1 MDIRST
7 FIKLDEKFSRFGG
20 LESRGITRL
29 LYTDEWKAA
38 VNALIEEFDNN
49 GLEVVQDSIGNVSG
63 KLVGVNS
70 DETILTGSHIDTVVE
85 GGHLDGQ
92 YGILAGLT
100 AILYLKEKYGQPK
113 KNIEVLALAEEEG
126 SRFPIA
132 FWGSK
137 NFFNIQDNEI
147 VKGLTDSEGVNFVD
161 AMRQSG
167 FDFRTDDS
175 VRNDIKAW
183 IEIHIEQGQVLEKE
197 QKQIGVVTGIVGFKR
212 YYINLKGEAN
222 HAGTTPMGYRKDV
235 VVSFSEIVQ
244 RLNQKA
250 KEIGD
255 PLVITFGK
263 VNLVPNVTNVVP
275 GEIEFSVDTRHI
287 DEKELNHFSK
297 IVEDTI
303 QEVATKNG
311 LEATITLHLD
321 EQPTLMNE
329 EIIKTIEDSA
339 KEVTSGNYKFMVS
352 GAGHDTQIFSQF
364 VPSGMLFVPSI
375 GGLSHNVEE
384 DTDIEDLV
392 KGIEVLAKA
401 LYKLAY

>member
-20 LESRGITRL
+20 LEPRGITRL

-137 NFFNIQDNEI
+137 TS
-147 VKGLTDSEGVNFVD
+147 LT
-161 AMRQSG
+161 
-167 FDFRTDDS
+167 
-175 VRNDIKAW
+175 
-183 IEIHIEQGQVLEKE
+183 
-197 QKQIGVVTGIVGFKR
+197 FK
-212 YYINLKGEAN
+212 
-222 HAGTTPMGYRKDV
+222 
-235 VVSFSEIVQ
+235 
-244 RLNQKA
+244 
-250 KEIGD
+250 
-255 PLVITFGK
+255 IT
-263 VNLVPNVTNVVP
+263 
-275 GEIEFSVDTRHI
+275 
-287 DEKELNHFSK
+287 
-297 IVEDTI
+297 
-303 QEVATKNG
+303 
-311 LEATITLHLD
+311 
-321 EQPTLMNE
+321 
-329 EIIKTIEDSA
+329 
-339 KEVTSGNYKFMVS
+339 
-352 GAGHDTQIFSQF
+352 
-364 VPSGMLFVPSI
+364 
-375 GGLSHNVEE
+375 
-384 DTDIEDLV
+384 
-392 KGIEVLAKA
+392 
-401 LYKLAY
+401 KL